1 MEWRP
6 RAAPDRRVAP
16 PPRAVRRYGE
26 RIMRLTVGPLPSAVY
41 WRRRAVVL
49 GAGLLFLIVLL
60 YSCTGG
66 DRNTAATPGPS
77 ATSSAPSSTPEPSG
91 PVLTPQSGGPS
102 ASSGDS
108 GGGPGGS
115 EGGEGGPAGAGTATT
130 GAPAAPVVD
139 DGTCTDAEILV
150 TPVALPA
157 TAQRGTV
164 VNLQL
169 KIKNKSQR
177 TCSRDVGADL
187 QELFIKSG
195 AEKVWSSDTC
205 GTGKGSDVQSFT
217 PGFERLYE
225 LGWNGRDTSR
235 CANGVAAGPYAPIGA
250 YQVFARVGTKL
261 SEPVKLTITG

>member
-1 MEWRP
+1 
-6 RAAPDRRVAP
+6 
-16 PPRAVRRYGE
+16 
-26 RIMRLTVGPLPSAVY
+26 MRLTVGPMPSAVY

-49 GAGLLFLIVLL
+49 GAGLLLLIVLL
-60 YSCTGG
+60 YSCNSSP
-66 DRNTAATPGPS
+66 RNTSATPEP
-77 ATSSAPSSTPEPSG
+77 TSSPTRSAAAAASEPSG
-91 PVLTPQSGGPS
+91 PVLTPRSVDPS
-102 ASSGDS
+102 AAPDDS
-108 GGGPGGS
+108 GGGS
-115 EGGEGGPAGAGTATT
+115 NGGPAGGPTATT
-130 GAPAAPVVD
+130 DAPAGPAAPVVD

-225 LGWNGRDTSR
+225 LGWNGREANR
-235 CANGVAAGPYAPIGA
+235 CANGLANGAYASIGT

-261 SEPVKLTITG
+261 SDPVKLTVTG